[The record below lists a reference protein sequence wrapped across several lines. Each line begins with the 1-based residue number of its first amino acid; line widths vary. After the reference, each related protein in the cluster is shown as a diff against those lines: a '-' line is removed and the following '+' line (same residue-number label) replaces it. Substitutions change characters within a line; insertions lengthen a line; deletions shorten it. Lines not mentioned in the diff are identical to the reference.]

1 MAQTYIWQHSDWPN
15 FRHNAEAWA
24 RPLAAAR
31 LEQGKALGR
40 LQEIGLAES
49 VSVERQIWTD
59 EAVATAAI
67 EGEKL
72 DLETVRSSVMR
83 RLGEEGAGQRAS
95 RNVDGL
101 LDVMQ
106 DALRSYKG
114 ELDDDRLHRWQAAL
128 FPTGASGLTRI
139 AVGRYRARDE
149 PMQIVSGPIGREKVH
164 YEAPPSAAVP
174 DEMGR
179 FLARWN
185 DTHSRLKTGVDGII
199 RAAIAHLWF
208 ETIHPFED
216 GNGRIGRA
224 LIDMALAQDADSPQR
239 YCSMSRQLLAIR
251 SAYYD
256 ALNAAQRG
264 SPDVTS
270 WVLFFI
276 EQFKSACVASQEIIQ
291 AASEKTRFWAGHHH
305 AELSERQRK
314 ALQRMLDA
322 GKDGFEGGMSAEK
335 YGNLTSVSKATA
347 TRDLTELLSAGLLV
361 TTGQLK
367 STRYWLNIPGWAGGR
382 GSASLRVRDRNTRK
396 D

>member
-1 MAQTYIWQHSDWPN
+1 MAQTYIWQHPEWPD
-15 FRHNAEAWA
+15 FRHKAEAWA

-40 LQEIGLAES
+40 LQEIGLTES

-72 DLETVRSSVMR
+72 DLDTVRSSVMR

-106 DALRSYKG
+106 DALRSYRD
-114 ELDDDRLHRWQAAL
+114 ELGSDRLHRWQAAL
-128 FPTGASGLTRI
+128 FPAGTSGITRI
-139 AVGRYRARDE
+139 AVGRYRDHAE
-149 PMQIVSGPIGREKVH
+149 PMQIVSGAIGREKVH
-164 YEAPPSAAVP
+164 YEAPPSTAVP
-174 DEMGR
+174 TEMGR

-185 DTHSRLKTGVDGII
+185 ETRPRLKSGVDGII
-199 RAAIAHLWF
+199 RAAIAHLWL

-239 YCSMSRQLLAIR
+239 YCSMSRQLLANR

-256 ALNAAQRG
+256 AINAAQRG
-264 SPDVTS
+264 NLDVTP

-276 EQFKSACVASQEIIQ
+276 EQFRSACVASQEIVQ
-291 AASEKTRFWAGHHH
+291 AASEKTRFWARISNVQ
-305 AELSERQRK
+305 LNERQRK

-335 YGNLTSVSKATA
+335 YGRLTSISKATA
-347 TRDLTELLSAGLLV
+347 TRDLSDLLHAGVLV

-367 STRYWLNIPGWAGGR
+367 STRYWLNIPGW
-382 GSASLRVRDRNTRK
+382 TP
-396 D
+396 

>member
-1 MAQTYIWQHSDWPN
+1 MAQTYIWQHPEWPD
-15 FRHNAEAWA
+15 FRHKAEAWA

-40 LQEIGLAES
+40 LQEIGLTES

-72 DLETVRSSVMR
+72 DFETVRSSVMR

-106 DALRSYKG
+106 DALRSYRD
-114 ELDDDRLHRWQAAL
+114 ELGSDRLHRWQAAL
-128 FPTGASGLTRI
+128 FPAGTSGITRI
-139 AVGRYRARDE
+139 AVGRYRDHAE
-149 PMQIVSGPIGREKVH
+149 PMQIVSGAIGREKVH
-164 YEAPPSAAVP
+164 YEAPPSTAVP
-174 DEMGR
+174 TEMGR

-185 DTHSRLKTGVDGII
+185 ETSPRLKSGVDGII
-199 RAAIAHLWF
+199 RAAIAHLWL

-239 YCSMSRQLLAIR
+239 YCSMSRQLLANR

-256 ALNAAQRG
+256 AINAAQRG
-264 SPDVTS
+264 NLDVTP

-276 EQFKSACVASQEIIQ
+276 EQFRSACVASQEIVQ
-291 AASEKTRFWAGHHH
+291 AASEKTRFWARISNVQ
-305 AELSERQRK
+305 LNERQRK

-335 YGNLTSVSKATA
+335 YGRLTSISKATA
-347 TRDLTELLSAGLLV
+347 TRDLSDLLHAGVLV

-367 STRYWLNIPGWAGGR
+367 STRYWLNIPGW
-382 GSASLRVRDRNTRK
+382 TP
-396 D
+396 

>member
-1 MAQTYIWQHSDWPN
+1 MAQTYIWQHADWPE
-15 FRHNAEAWA
+15 FRHNAHAWA

-40 LQEIGLAES
+40 LQEIGLTES
-49 VSVERQIWTD
+49 ISIERQIWTD

-72 DLETVRSSVMR
+72 DLDTVRSSVMR
-83 RLGEEGAGQRAS
+83 RLGEEGAGQRTS

-106 DALRSYKG
+106 DALRSYKV
-114 ELDDDRLHRWQAAL
+114 ELDNDRLHRWQAAL
-128 FPTGASGLTRI
+128 FPGGTSGITRI
-139 AVGRYRARDE
+139 AVGRFRAHDD

-174 DEMGR
+174 DEMRR
-179 FLARWN
+179 FLTRWN
-185 DTHSRLKTGVDGII
+185 DTRVRLKSGVDGIV

-239 YCSMSRQLLAIR
+239 FCSMSRQLLANR
-251 SAYYD
+251 NAYYD

-264 SPDVTS
+264 NLDVTP

-276 EQFKSACVASQEIIQ
+276 EQFRGACVASQEIVQ
-291 AASEKTRFWAGHHH
+291 AASEKTRFWARISNIQ
-305 AELSERQRK
+305 LNERQRK

-322 GKDGFEGGMSAEK
+322 GKEGFEGGMSAEK
-335 YGNLTSVSKATA
+335 YGRLTGISKATA
-347 TRDLTELLSAGLLV
+347 TRDLIDLLHAGV
-361 TTGQLK
+361 VVKTGQLK
-367 STRYWLNIPGWAGGR
+367 STRYWLNIPGWAP
-382 GSASLRVRDRNTRK
+382 
-396 D
+396 

>member
-1 MAQTYIWQHSDWPN
+1 MAQTYIWQHPEWPD
-15 FRHNAEAWA
+15 FRHKAEAWA

-40 LQEIGLAES
+40 LQEIGLTES

-72 DLETVRSSVMR
+72 DFETVRSSVMR

-106 DALRSYKG
+106 DALRSYRD
-114 ELDDDRLHRWQAAL
+114 ELGSDRLHRWQAAL
-128 FPTGASGLTRI
+128 FPAGTSGITRI
-139 AVGRYRARDE
+139 AVGRYRDHAE
-149 PMQIVSGPIGREKVH
+149 PMQIVSGAIGREKVH
-164 YEAPPSAAVP
+164 YEAPPSIAVP
-174 DEMGR
+174 TEMGR

-185 DTHSRLKTGVDGII
+185 ETRPRLKSGVDGII
-199 RAAIAHLWF
+199 RAAIAHLWL

-239 YCSMSRQLLAIR
+239 YCSMSRQLLANR

-256 ALNAAQRG
+256 AINAAQRG
-264 SPDVTS
+264 NLDVTP

-276 EQFKSACVASQEIIQ
+276 EQFRSACVASQEIVQ
-291 AASEKTRFWAGHHH
+291 AASEKTRFWARISNVQ
-305 AELSERQRK
+305 LNERQRK

-335 YGNLTSVSKATA
+335 YGRLTSISKATA
-347 TRDLTELLSAGLLV
+347 TRDLSDLLHAGVLV

-367 STRYWLNIPGWAGGR
+367 STRYWLNIPGW
-382 GSASLRVRDRNTRK
+382 TP
-396 D
+396 

>member
-1 MAQTYIWQHSDWPN
+1 MAQTYIWQHPEWPD
-15 FRHNAEAWA
+15 FRHKAEAWA

-40 LQEIGLAES
+40 LQEIGLTES

-72 DLETVRSSVMR
+72 DFETVRSSVMR

-106 DALRSYKG
+106 DALRSYRD
-114 ELDDDRLHRWQAAL
+114 ELGSDRLHRWQAAL
-128 FPTGASGLTRI
+128 FPAGTSGITRI
-139 AVGRYRARDE
+139 AVGRYRDHAE
-149 PMQIVSGPIGREKVH
+149 PMQIVSGAIGREKVH
-164 YEAPPSAAVP
+164 YEAPPSTAVP
-174 DEMGR
+174 TEMGR

-185 DTHSRLKTGVDGII
+185 ETRGGVDGII
-199 RAAIAHLWF
+199 RAAIAHLWL

-239 YCSMSRQLLAIR
+239 YCSMSRQLLANR

-256 ALNAAQRG
+256 AINAAQRG
-264 SPDVTS
+264 NLDVTP

-276 EQFKSACVASQEIIQ
+276 EQFRSACVASQEIVQ
-291 AASEKTRFWAGHHH
+291 AASEKTRFWARISNVQ
-305 AELSERQRK
+305 LNERQRK

-335 YGNLTSVSKATA
+335 YGRLTSISKATA
-347 TRDLTELLSAGLLV
+347 TRDLSDLLHAGVLV

-367 STRYWLNIPGWAGGR
+367 STRYWLNIPGW
-382 GSASLRVRDRNTRK
+382 TP
-396 D
+396 

>member
-1 MAQTYIWQHSDWPN
+1 MAQAYIWQHADWPE
-15 FRHNAEAWA
+15 FRHNADAWA

-40 LQEIGLAES
+40 LLEIGLTES
-49 VSVERQIWTD
+49 VSIERRIWTD

-72 DLETVRSSVMR
+72 DFETVRSSVMR

-106 DALRSYKG
+106 DALRSYRD
-114 ELDDDRLHRWQAAL
+114 ELGSDRLHRWQAAL
-128 FPTGASGLTRI
+128 FPAGTSGITRI
-139 AVGRYRARDE
+139 AVGRYRDHAE
-149 PMQIVSGPIGREKVH
+149 PMQIVSGAIGREKVH
-164 YEAPPSAAVP
+164 YEAPPSTAVP
-174 DEMGR
+174 TEMGR

-185 DTHSRLKTGVDGII
+185 ETRPRLKSGVDGII
-199 RAAIAHLWF
+199 RAAIAHLWL

-239 YCSMSRQLLAIR
+239 YCSMSRQLLANR

-256 ALNAAQRG
+256 AINAAQRG
-264 SPDVTS
+264 NLDVTP

-276 EQFKSACVASQEIIQ
+276 EQFRSACVASQEIVQ
-291 AASEKTRFWAGHHH
+291 AASEKTRFWARISNVQ
-305 AELSERQRK
+305 LNERQRK

-335 YGNLTSVSKATA
+335 YGRLTSISKATA
-347 TRDLTELLSAGLLV
+347 TRDLSDLLHAGVLV

-367 STRYWLNIPGWAGGR
+367 STRYWLNIPGW
-382 GSASLRVRDRNTRK
+382 TP
-396 D
+396 

>member
-1 MAQTYIWQHSDWPN
+1 MAQTYIWQHPEWPD
-15 FRHNAEAWA
+15 FRHKAEAWA

-40 LQEIGLAES
+40 LQEIGFTES

-72 DLETVRSSVMR
+72 DFETVRSSVMR

-106 DALRSYKG
+106 DALRSYRD
-114 ELDDDRLHRWQAAL
+114 ELGSDRLHRWQAAL
-128 FPTGASGLTRI
+128 FPAGTSGITRI
-139 AVGRYRARDE
+139 AVGRYRDHAE
-149 PMQIVSGPIGREKVH
+149 PMQIVSGAIGREKVH
-164 YEAPPSAAVP
+164 YEAPPSTAVP
-174 DEMGR
+174 TEMGR

-185 DTHSRLKTGVDGII
+185 ETRPRLKSGVDGII
-199 RAAIAHLWF
+199 RAAIAHLWL

-239 YCSMSRQLLAIR
+239 YCSMSRQLLANR

-256 ALNAAQRG
+256 AINAAQRG
-264 SPDVTS
+264 NLDVTP

-276 EQFKSACVASQEIIQ
+276 EQFRSACVASQEIVQ
-291 AASEKTRFWAGHHH
+291 AASEKTRFWARISNVQ
-305 AELSERQRK
+305 LNERQRK

-335 YGNLTSVSKATA
+335 YGRLTSISKATA
-347 TRDLTELLSAGLLV
+347 TRDLSDLLHAGVLV

-367 STRYWLNIPGWAGGR
+367 STRYWLNIPGW
-382 GSASLRVRDRNTRK
+382 TP
-396 D
+396 

>member
-1 MAQTYIWQHSDWPN
+1 MAQTYIWQHPEWPD
-15 FRHNAEAWA
+15 FRHKAEAWA

-40 LQEIGLAES
+40 LQEIGLTES

-72 DLETVRSSVMR
+72 DFETVRSSVMR

-106 DALRSYKG
+106 DALRSYRD
-114 ELDDDRLHRWQAAL
+114 ELGSDRLHRWQAAL
-128 FPTGASGLTRI
+128 FPAGTSGITRI
-139 AVGRYRARDE
+139 AVGRYRDHAE
-149 PMQIVSGPIGREKVH
+149 PMQIVSGAIGREKVH
-164 YEAPPSAAVP
+164 YEAPPSTAVP
-174 DEMGR
+174 TEMGR

-185 DTHSRLKTGVDGII
+185 ETRPRLKSGVDGII
-199 RAAIAHLWF
+199 RAAIAHLWL

-224 LIDMALAQDADSPQR
+224 LIDMAIAQDADSPQR
-239 YCSMSRQLLAIR
+239 YCSMSRQLLANR

-256 ALNAAQRG
+256 AINAAQRG
-264 SPDVTS
+264 NLDVTP

-276 EQFKSACVASQEIIQ
+276 EQFRSACVASQEIVQ
-291 AASEKTRFWAGHHH
+291 AASEKTRFWARISNVQ
-305 AELSERQRK
+305 LNERQRK

-335 YGNLTSVSKATA
+335 YGRLTSISKATA
-347 TRDLTELLSAGLLV
+347 TRDLSDLLHAGVLV

-367 STRYWLNIPGWAGGR
+367 STRYWLNIPGW
-382 GSASLRVRDRNTRK
+382 TP
-396 D
+396 

>member
-1 MAQTYIWQHSDWPN
+1 MAQTYIWQHPEWPD
-15 FRHNAEAWA
+15 FRHKAEAWA

-40 LQEIGLAES
+40 LQEIGLTES

-72 DLETVRSSVMR
+72 DFETVRSSVMR

-106 DALRSYKG
+106 DALRSYRD
-114 ELDDDRLHRWQAAL
+114 ELGSDRLHRWQAAL
-128 FPTGASGLTRI
+128 FPAGTSGITRI
-139 AVGRYRARDE
+139 AVGRYRDHAE
-149 PMQIVSGPIGREKVH
+149 PMQIVSGAIGREKVH
-164 YEAPPSAAVP
+164 YEAPPSTAVP
-174 DEMGR
+174 TEMGR

-185 DTHSRLKTGVDGII
+185 ETRPRLKSGVDGII
-199 RAAIAHLWF
+199 RAAIAHLWL

-239 YCSMSRQLLAIR
+239 YCSMSRQLLANR

-256 ALNAAQRG
+256 AINAAQRG
-264 SPDVTS
+264 NLDVTP

-276 EQFKSACVASQEIIQ
+276 EQFRSACVASQEIVQ
-291 AASEKTRFWAGHHH
+291 AASEKTRFWARISNVQ
-305 AELSERQRK
+305 LNERQRK

-322 GKDGFEGGMSAEK
+322 GEDGFEGGMSAEK
-335 YGNLTSVSKATA
+335 YGRLTSISKATA
-347 TRDLTELLSAGLLV
+347 TRDLSDLLHAGVLV

-367 STRYWLNIPGWAGGR
+367 STRYWLNIPGW
-382 GSASLRVRDRNTRK
+382 TP
-396 D
+396 

>member
-1 MAQTYIWQHSDWPN
+1 MAQTYIWQQPDWPS
-15 FRHNAEAWA
+15 FRHDAEAWA

-40 LQEIGLAES
+40 LEEIGLAES

-83 RLGEEGAGQRAS
+83 RLGEEGAGQRVD

-106 DALRSYKG
+106 DALRSYKE

-128 FPTGASGLTRI
+128 FPAGTSGVTRI
-139 AVGRYRARDE
+139 AIGRYREHGD

-164 YEAPPSAAVP
+164 YEAPSSAAIP
-174 DEMGR
+174 NEMGR

-185 DTHSRLKTGVDGII
+185 DTRSRLKSGVDGII

-224 LIDMALAQDADSPQR
+224 LIDAALAQDADSPQR
-239 YCSMSRQLLAIR
+239 YCSISRQLLANR
-251 SAYYD
+251 NAYYD

-264 SPDVTS
+264 SLDVTS

-276 EQFKSACVASQEIIQ
+276 EQFRSACVASQEIVQ
-291 AASEKTRFWAGHHH
+291 AASEKTRFWARHHDV
-305 AELSERQRK
+305 ELNERQRK

-322 GKDGFEGGMSAEK
+322 GNDGFEGGMSAEK
-335 YGNLTSVSKATA
+335 YGHLTSVSKATA
-347 TRDLTELLSAGLLV
+347 TRDLTDLLNAGLLV
-361 TTGQLK
+361 TSGKLK
-367 STRYWLNIPGWAGGR
+367 STRYWLSIPGWATGL
-382 GSASLRVRDRNTRK
+382 GSLVPRVPD
-396 D
+396 